1 MYSGS
6 ANSYNGESEDEQLA
20 RRLQQEEQR
29 NLTVNQLTAPN
40 NLDTSNMTTQERDD
54 MMLARQMAQIDS
66 YQSGINPHQHSI
78 ANSYQ
83 QHGNDR
89 MFAEAFGS
97 TGASNGVPRAAEPPG
112 AFGGGS
118 YQQPAPYTSSNSPHA
133 SNSHSMGNSSMGG
146 SSSDS
151 RGSGG
156 RRIMDEADRED
167 RLAYARRLQEEAFS
181 RMQANVR
188 PAAAAAAAAAPQST
202 EESDL
207 ELAMKMQMEEGDPS
221 TVASRPPAAVAVAQQ
236 DDDLELARFMQE
248 SGVSI
253 SQLDEHGLA
262 NLKRQQGLGGTGD
275 GLKGPKPPPNQ
286 SRDGLSAL
294 GLGGGGGGGGLYGR
308 KMLDDESDEDKSIA
322 FEVLQGG
329 GYTGVSEGIESSI
342 PAATAAR
349 PNPTTS
355 NAGRKPAPVQPPG
368 KPASIPPANS
378 YRKPAPKPASTLQP
392 GIPSAIPALAGNG
405 MAPASSTPIPP
416 LSSPAVA
423 PPASQNQRRITDTA
437 RQQSMRLLGSTSS
450 PTPSGRVKPSR
461 SGGLARMLPGASK
474 SFGRGRSGAPAAGS
488 ERSPPAKSKSAHN
501 NLLGLKR
508 GGQKSLKGRSVSP
521 VRGKGHQR
529 NPSND
534 GMAPMLGDLPPG
546 VNMADANAFGGSPDI
561 GEEASP
567 QVSPTPAKKEKKKG
581 MLKRIFGGNKHGSDS
596 KSSADIPS
604 GIPAAIPGPPPG
616 TEAGPLPH
624 SVSVSRS
631 IAQNAL
637 RSSTTQ
643 EKKAV
648 STCCVCNGRN
658 GKMLVAM
665 DRKFHVECFRCMSCN
680 DIIDPSSVFAVSVD
694 PMGEQQPLHR
704 KCYAEFYG
712 VQCAVCRK
720 AIPANDDGSVSFIKH
735 PFFNTEQMCPC
746 HADES
751 GRRRCT
757 GCHRFEPEDEPF
769 ADLNDGGR
777 CVCYS
782 CCRSVIINNED
793 VKPLWQE
800 VLKFFEFALGL
811 PIWQEMRDI
820 PILVV
825 DQAALNESQMQDGT
839 SAHSD
844 SSQIM
849 TRGLCLSEHEGSMHM
864 STSFRVPAQRFNESI
879 SAFESCNHSGFMDFD
894 VGSLKGNS
902 KSEVM
907 AILCLSG
914 LPRDLTASVLA
925 HEATH
930 AWIKLHPDFKIR
942 KQLPAQVEEGCAQLV
957 AYLFLSDGMEP
968 PPMRAST
975 GTGPTDE
982 KLRQYFKFSIET
994 DDNDIYGEGYRK
1006 AAAAY
1011 SSIGIAA
1018 LLNHVVHYQA
1028 FPQC

>member
-6 ANSYNGESEDEQLA
+6 ANIHNGESEDERLA
-20 RRLQQEEQR
+20 RRLQQEEQH

-66 YQSGINPHQHSI
+66 YQSGINPHQHSVS
-78 ANSYQ
+78 NSYQ

-89 MFAEAFGS
+89 MFAEAFGDTS
-97 TGASNGVPRAAEPPG
+97 ASSGVPRAAEPPG

-118 YQQPAPYTSSNSPHA
+118 YQPASSPYSSSNSPHN
-133 SNSHSMGNSSMGG
+133 SNSHTMGNASMGG
-146 SSSDS
+146 SSGGSG
-151 RGSGG
+151 GSGG
-156 RRIMDEADRED
+156 RRNIGEADRED

-188 PAAAAAAAAAPQST
+188 PAAAAPQST

-207 ELAMKMQMEEGDPS
+207 ELAMKMQLEEGDPS
-221 TVASRPPAAVAVAQQ
+221 VVASRPPAAVAIAQQ
-236 DDDLELARFMQE
+236 DDDMELARFMQE

-262 NLKRQQGLGGTGD
+262 NLKRQQGLGGTGA
-275 GLKGPKPPPNQ
+275 GLQGPKPPPNQ
-286 SRDGLSAL
+286 SRDALSAL
-294 GLGGGGGGGGLYGR
+294 GLGGGGGGGLYDG
-308 KMLDDESDEDKSIA
+308 KMMDDESDEDESIA

-329 GYTGVSEGIESSI
+329 GQTGIPAGIPSSL

-349 PNPTTS
+349 PNPTPLNSGQT
-355 NAGRKPAPVQPPG
+355 
-368 KPASIPPANS
+368 ASA
-378 YRKPAPKPASTLQP
+378 YRKPAPKPAPTQQP
-392 GIPSAIPALAGNG
+392 GIPSAIPVLAANG
-405 MAPASSTPIPP
+405 MPPSPSSPIPP
-416 LSSPAVA
+416 LSSPVTV

-437 RQQSMRLLGSTSS
+437 RQQSMRLLESTAS
-450 PTPSGRVKPSR
+450 PTPPGRIKPYASR

-474 SFGRGRSGAPAAGS
+474 SFGRDRSGAPVS
-488 ERSPPAKSKSAHN
+488 DSKRSPPGKSKSAHN
-501 NLLGLKR
+501 NLLGMKR
-508 GGQKSLKGRSVSP
+508 GGQKSQRKIKGRSVSP
-521 VRGKGHQR
+521 VRGRGHQR

-534 GMAPMLGDLPPG
+534 GISPMLGEDLPPG
-546 VNMADANAFGGSPDI
+546 VNLADANAFGGGPDI
-561 GEEASP
+561 GEEPEP
-567 QVSPTPAKKEKKKG
+567 QLSPTPAKKEKKKG

-596 KSSADIPS
+596 KFSGDIPS

-624 SVSVSRS
+624 SVSVNRN

-648 STCCVCNGRN
+648 SICCVCNGRN

-680 DIIDPSSVFAVSVD
+680 DLIDPLSVFAVSVD

-800 VLKFFEFALGL
+800 VLKFFEFVLGL

-879 SAFESCNHSGFMDFD
+879 SAFEACNHSGFMDFD
-894 VGSLKGNS
+894 VGNLKGNS

-957 AYLFLSDGMEP
+957 AYLFLSDGLEP
-968 PPMRAST
+968 SAMRAST
-975 GTGPTDE
+975 GKGPTDE

-1011 SSIGIAA
+1011 SSIGITA